1 MHYTTTPPHHH
12 SVTRCFTL
20 WWTLVLTRGVLL
32 CSFHFLSTKKKL
44 YINKF
49 IVLNSNHIKTCD
61 FLDFMTGSVSC
72 SNRIWKKISTEYI
85 LHLQQCYDYL
95 FTTKALLQ
103 SQNISSMLHIECA
116 FSWTLP
122 DNSQSHFVSYHP
134 CIIPFKHHAHPLYH
148 HHLRLESSINKAR

>member
-1 MHYTTTPPHHH
+1 MNF
-12 SVTRCFTL
+12 SLDTRSLTL
-20 WWTLVLTRGVLL
+20 QF
-32 CSFHFLSTKKKL
+32 SFFKHKKKL

-49 IVLNSNHIKTCD
+49 IVLNSNHIKTMWFSWLYDRLLC
-61 FLDFMTGSVSC
+61 
-72 SNRIWKKISTEYI
+72 NRIWKKISTEYI

-103 SQNISSMLHIECA
+103 SQNISSILHIECA

-134 CIIPFKHHAHPLYH
+134 CIIPFKHYAHPLYH
-148 HHLRLESSINKAR
+148 HHLRLESSINEARYVAGFLLSKTKLASKRWALFY